1 MVKVRKSKVDPPCS
15 GECPLSD
22 CMRLIAGA
30 WAPHVIWY
38 LRAGPRRFSELKGD
52 IRAVSAKVLAER
64 LRQLEADGVV
74 HRQVMQTSPPTVE
87 YSLTA
92 LGLELAQAFG
102 QDLGADGADVAL
114 QLTETTR
121 ACAQVPD
128 HVRRPGAGDQAHA
141 VGQRALAGAGRGDLA
156 LADLDHGGTIGM
168 VTARKPDFSGF
179 RK

>member
-1 MVKVRKSKVDPPCS
+1 MVKVRKSKVAPPCS

-92 LGLELAQAFG
+92 LGAELTPAIAAIVSVSERLKRQRG
-102 QDLGADGADVAL
+102 RL
-114 QLTETTR
+114 R
-121 ACAQVPD
+121 A
-128 HVRRPGAGDQAHA
+128 
-141 VGQRALAGAGRGDLA
+141 RA
-156 LADLDHGGTIGM
+156 
-168 VTARKPDFSGF
+168 
-179 RK
+179 

>member
-38 LRAGPRRFSELKGD
+38 LREGPRRFSELKGD

-74 HRQVMQTSPPTVE
+74 LRQVMQTSPPTVE
-87 YSLTA
+87 YSLT
-92 LGLELAQAFG
+92 E
-102 QDLGADGADVAL
+102 LGAE
-114 QLTETTR
+114 LTPAIAAIVSVSERLKRQRGRLPKR
-121 ACAQVPD
+121 AA
-128 HVRRPGAGDQAHA
+128 VRPN
-141 VGQRALAGAGRGDLA
+141 AGR
-156 LADLDHGGTIGM
+156 
-168 VTARKPDFSGF
+168 
-179 RK
+179 